1 MILPRLLGILNYHT
15 QKSCVFHLTNY
26 VRSQENTA
34 ATEPFN
40 LSLFLFSSS
49 RSSFRPL
56 QLVSEKPAP
65 FHFSVKLWLEPF
77 LASSQQSLQLPL
89 RTATLT
95 WQGSAPRQ
103 QQWGTGQHLGRP
115 PPPPPSLAPRPSPHL
130 SRRGGGGRGQARGRR
145 RAQASLRQA

>member
-115 PPPPPSLAPRPSPHL
+115 PPTPAQPGPTAQPTPVPP
-130 SRRGGGGRGQARGRR
+130 GGGRGQARGRR